1 MTWVWLLH
9 EYIWE
14 ADNNYQTFEL
24 RYKDQLW
31 KSISFIYLSNQNNRC
46 IQLFVLTATWYR
58 WFKKQCYNEHCRTDN
73 IRQINKKLTAC
84 FLFLHMSRSSFNKT
98 LMYTKDVKLTRNV
111 LDRQYV
117 CLNMFTFLTWHS
129 IRGENIIIFYSR

>member
-1 MTWVWLLH
+1 MNTSEKLITIIKRLNFDTKISCENPFLL
-9 EYIWE
+9 
-14 ADNNYQTFEL
+14 
-24 RYKDQLW
+24 
-31 KSISFIYLSNQNNRC
+31 FIYRIKIIDVYNCSFSLPLDIDGSRSN
-46 IQLFVLTATWYR
+46 
-58 WFKKQCYNEHCRTDN
+58 CYNEHCRTDN